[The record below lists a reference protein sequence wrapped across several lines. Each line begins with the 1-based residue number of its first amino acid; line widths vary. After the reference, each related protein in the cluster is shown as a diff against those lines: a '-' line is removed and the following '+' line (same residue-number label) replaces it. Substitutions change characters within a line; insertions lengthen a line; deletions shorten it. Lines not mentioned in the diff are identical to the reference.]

1 MVDGIIYTLRQQR
14 VQPFELRKGASSIRR
29 LVNDKLPDAET
40 AYKFISLNGGV
51 LVNLFYP
58 MGCRSRADRR
68 AYRINTTDRGK
79 TTVGIDTPKQG

>member
-40 AYKFISLNGGV
+40 AYKFISLNGGSRQSV
-51 LVNLFYP
+51 LSYGLQIK
-58 MGCRSRADRR
+58 SR
-68 AYRINTTDRGK
+68 
-79 TTVGIDTPKQG
+79 